1 MSRPKSEPPRLPFVS
16 LSTEDSEGKLMNYY
30 NFHIG
35 DYISHTIHLSA
46 EEDLAY
52 RRLLDMY
59 YDTES
64 PIPNNIPLVSRKLR
78 ISAEV
83 VKTVLDE
90 FFELT
95 DEGFKNFRASN
106 EIAEYHKFIEK
117 QKTNGSKGGR
127 PKKSHRK
134 PTANPTQ
141 TQNNPNQEPT
151 TNNQEPIIKERTR
164 GSRLSADFVLP
175 KEWEDW
181 AKQERPDLNLQSV
194 GEQFRDYW
202 SAKAGSGSTK
212 LDWQATW
219 RNWIRNQ
226 KQVFKQAD
234 LIRTTVPSSSER
246 DPALIKL
253 DEDYKNAKPNPEI
266 LAKIKEAFKGKVA

>member
-1 MSRPKSEPPRLPFVS
+1 
-16 LSTEDSEGKLMNYY
+16 MNYY

-35 DYISHTIHLSA
+35 DYISHTIHLSL

-59 YDTES
+59 YDTEL

-90 FFELT
+90 FFELNE
-95 DEGFKNFRASN
+95 EGFKNFRADN
-106 EIAEYHKFIEK
+106 EIAEYQRFIEK
-117 QKTNGSKGGR
+117 QKANGSKGGR

-141 TQNNPNQEPT
+141 SQKKPNQEPIT
-151 TNNQEPIIKERTR
+151 INQEPIKERTR
-164 GSRLSADFVLP
+164 GSRLSADWVLP
-175 KEWEDW
+175 KEWADW
-181 AKQERPDLNLQSV
+181 AKQERPDLDLRSV

-219 RNWIRNQ
+219 RNWVRNQ
-226 KQVFKQAD
+226 KQAFKQAD
-234 LIRTTVPSSSER
+234 IARTTVPSSSER
-246 DPALIKL
+246 DPALAKL
-253 DEDYKNAKPNPEI
+253 DEDAKLAKANPEI
-266 LAKIKEAFKGKVA
+266 LKMIREGFKGKVA

>member
-1 MSRPKSEPPRLPFVS
+1 
-16 LSTEDSEGKLMNYY
+16 MNYY

-35 DYISHTIHLSA
+35 DYISHTIHLSL

-59 YDTES
+59 YDTEL
-64 PIPNNIPLVSRKLR
+64 PIPNNIPLVSRKIR

-95 DEGFKNFRASN
+95 DEGFKNFRADN
-106 EIAEYHKFIEK
+106 EIAEYQRFIEK
-117 QKTNGSKGGR
+117 QKANGSKGGR

-141 TQNNPNQEPT
+141 SQKKPNQEPI
-151 TNNQEPIIKERTR
+151 TNNQEPIKERTR
-164 GSRLSADFVLP
+164 GSRLSADWVLP
-175 KEWEDW
+175 KEWADW
-181 AKQERPDLNLQSV
+181 ARQERPDLDLRSV
-194 GEQFRDYW
+194 GEQFKDYW

-219 RNWIRNQ
+219 RNWVRNQ
-226 KQVFKQAD
+226 KMVFKQAD
-234 LIRTTVPSSSER
+234 IARTTVPASSQR
-246 DPALIKL
+246 DPALAKL
-253 DEDYKNAKPNPEI
+253 DEDRKNAKPNPEI
-266 LAKIKEAFKGKVA
+266 LKMIREGLRGKVA

>member
-1 MSRPKSEPPRLPFVS
+1 
-16 LSTEDSEGKLMNYY
+16 MNYY

-35 DYISHTIHLSA
+35 DYISHTIHLSL

-59 YDTES
+59 YDTEL
-64 PIPNNIPLVSRKLR
+64 PIPNNIPLVSRKIR

-95 DEGFKNFRASN
+95 DEGYKNFRADN
-106 EIAEYHKFIEK
+106 EIAEYQRFIEK
-117 QKTNGSKGGR
+117 QKANGSKGGR

-141 TQNNPNQEPT
+141 SQKKPNQEPI
-151 TNNQEPIIKERTR
+151 TNNQEPNKERTR

-175 KEWEDW
+175 KEWADW
-181 AKQERPDLNLQSV
+181 ARQERPDLDLRSV
-194 GEQFRDYW
+194 GEQFKDYW

-219 RNWIRNQ
+219 RNWVRNQ
-226 KQVFKQAD
+226 KMVFKQAD
-234 LIRTTVPSSSER
+234 IARTTVPASSQR
-246 DPALIKL
+246 DPALAKL
-253 DEDYKNAKPNPEI
+253 DEDRKNAKPNPEI
-266 LAKIKEAFKGKVA
+266 LAKIKEALKGKVA

>member
-1 MSRPKSEPPRLPFVS
+1 
-16 LSTEDSEGKLMNYY
+16 MNYY

-35 DYISHTIHLSA
+35 DYISHTIHLSL

-59 YDTES
+59 YDTEL

-95 DEGFKNFRASN
+95 EEGFKNFRADN
-106 EIAEYHKFIEK
+106 EIAEYQRFIEK
-117 QKTNGSKGGR
+117 QKANGSKGGR
-127 PKKSHRK
+127 PKKSQRK
-134 PTANPTQ
+134 PNANPNQ
-141 TQNNPNQEPT
+141 SQKKPNQEPIT
-151 TNNQEPIIKERTR
+151 INQEPIKERTR
-164 GSRLSADFVLP
+164 GSRLSADWVLP
-175 KEWEDW
+175 TEWADW
-181 AKQERPDLNLQSV
+181 AKQERPDLDLRSV

-202 SAKAGSGSTK
+202 SAKAGSGATK

-219 RNWIRNQ
+219 RNWVRNQ
-226 KQVFKQAD
+226 KQVFKQVD
-234 LIRTTVPSSSER
+234 IIRTTVPSSSER
-246 DPALIKL
+246 DPALQKL
-253 DEDYKNAKPNPEI
+253 DEDMKNAKPNPEI
-266 LAKIKEAFKGKVA
+266 LAKIREGFRGKLA

>member
-1 MSRPKSEPPRLPFVS
+1 
-16 LSTEDSEGKLMNYY
+16 MNYY

-35 DYISHTIHLSA
+35 DYISHTIHLSL

-59 YDTES
+59 YDTEL
-64 PIPNNIPLVSRKLR
+64 PIPNNIPLVSRKIR

-95 DEGFKNFRASN
+95 DEGFKNFRADN
-106 EIAEYHKFIEK
+106 EIAEYQRFIEK
-117 QKTNGSKGGR
+117 QKANGSKGGR

-141 TQNNPNQEPT
+141 SQKKPNQEPLT
-151 TNNQEPIIKERTR
+151 INQEPIKERTR
-164 GSRLSADFVLP
+164 GSRLSADWVLP
-175 KEWEDW
+175 KEWADW
-181 AKQERPDLNLQSV
+181 AKQERPDLDLRSV

-219 RNWIRNQ
+219 RNWVRNQ
-226 KQVFKQAD
+226 KMLFKQAD
-234 LIRTTVPSSSER
+234 IIRTTVPSSSER
-246 DPALIKL
+246 DPALAKL
-253 DEDYKNAKPNPEI
+253 DEDAKLSKANPEI
-266 LAKIKEAFKGKVA
+266 LKMIREGFKGKVA

>member
-1 MSRPKSEPPRLPFVS
+1 
-16 LSTEDSEGKLMNYY
+16 MNYY

-35 DYISHTIHLSA
+35 DYISHTIHLSL

-59 YDTES
+59 YDTEL

-95 DEGFKNFRASN
+95 EEGFKNFRAES
-106 EIAEYHKFIEK
+106 EIAEYQRFIEK
-117 QKTNGSKGGR
+117 QKANGSKGGR

-141 TQNNPNQEPT
+141 SQKKPNQEPI
-151 TNNQEPIIKERTR
+151 TNNQEPYKERTR

-175 KEWEDW
+175 TEWADW
-181 AKQERPDLNLQSV
+181 AKQERPDLDLRSV

-219 RNWIRNQ
+219 RNWVRNQ

-234 LIRTTVPSSSER
+234 IARTTVPSSSQR
-246 DPALIKL
+246 DPALAKL
-253 DEDYKNAKPNPEI
+253 DEDMKNAKPNPEI
-266 LAKIKEAFKGKVA
+266 LAKIKEALRGKVV

>member
-1 MSRPKSEPPRLPFVS
+1 
-16 LSTEDSEGKLMNYY
+16 MNYY

-35 DYISHTIHLSA
+35 DYISHTIHLSL

-59 YDTES
+59 YDTEL

-95 DEGFKNFRASN
+95 EEGFKNFRADN
-106 EIAEYHKFIEK
+106 EIAEYQRFIEK
-117 QKTNGSKGGR
+117 QKANGSKGGR

-134 PTANPTQ
+134 PTANPTRSQ
-141 TQNNPNQEPT
+141 KKPNQEPI
-151 TNNQEPIIKERTR
+151 TNNQEPNKERTR

-175 KEWEDW
+175 TEWADW
-181 AKQERPDLNLQSV
+181 AKQERPDLDLKSV
-194 GEQFRDYW
+194 SEQFFDYW
-202 SAKAGSGSTK
+202 TAKAGSGSTK

-219 RNWIRNQ
+219 RNWVRNQ
-226 KQVFKQAD
+226 KQAFKQAD
-234 LIRTTVPSSSER
+234 IARTTVPSSSLR
-246 DPALIKL
+246 DPALAKL
-253 DEDYKNAKPNPEI
+253 DEDMKNAKPNPEI
-266 LAKIKEAFKGKVA
+266 LAKIKEALRGKVA

>member
-1 MSRPKSEPPRLPFVS
+1 
-16 LSTEDSEGKLMNYY
+16 MNYY

-35 DYISHTIHLSA
+35 DYISHTIHLSL

-59 YDTES
+59 YDTEL

-95 DEGFKNFRASN
+95 EEGFKNFRAES
-106 EIAEYHKFIEK
+106 EIAEYQRFIEK
-117 QKTNGSKGGR
+117 QKANGSKGGR

-141 TQNNPNQEPT
+141 SQKKPNQEPI
-151 TNNQEPIIKERTR
+151 TNNQEPYKERTR

-175 KEWEDW
+175 TEWADW
-181 AKQERPDLNLQSV
+181 AKQERPDLDLRSV

-219 RNWIRNQ
+219 RNWVRNQ
-226 KQVFKQAD
+226 KQAFKQAD
-234 LIRTTVPSSSER
+234 IARTTVPSSSLR
-246 DPALIKL
+246 DPALAKL
-253 DEDYKNAKPNPEI
+253 DEDMKNAKPNPEI
-266 LAKIKEAFKGKVA
+266 LAKIKEALRGKVA

>member
-1 MSRPKSEPPRLPFVS
+1 
-16 LSTEDSEGKLMNYY
+16 MNYY

-35 DYISHTIHLSA
+35 DYISHTIHLSS

-59 YDTES
+59 YDTEL

-95 DEGFKNFRASN
+95 DDGFKNFRADN
-106 EIAEYHKFIEK
+106 EIAEYQRFIEK
-117 QKTNGSKGGR
+117 QKANGSKGGR

-141 TQNNPNQEPT
+141 SQKKPNQEPRT
-151 TNNQEPIIKERTR
+151 INQEPIKERTR
-164 GSRLSADFVLP
+164 GSRLSADWVLP
-175 KEWEDW
+175 KEWADW
-181 AKQERPDLNLQSV
+181 AKQERPDLDLRSV

-219 RNWIRNQ
+219 RNWVRNQ
-226 KQVFKQAD
+226 KQAFKQAD
-234 LIRTTVPSSSER
+234 IIRTTVPSSSQR
-246 DPALIKL
+246 DPALAKL

-266 LAKIKEAFKGKVA
+266 LAKIKEALRGKVA

>member
-1 MSRPKSEPPRLPFVS
+1 
-16 LSTEDSEGKLMNYY
+16 MNYY

-35 DYISHTIHLSA
+35 DYISHTIHLSL

-59 YDTES
+59 YDTEL
-64 PIPNNIPLVSRKLR
+64 PIPNNIPLVSRKIR

-95 DEGFKNFRASN
+95 EEGFKNFRADN
-106 EIAEYHKFIEK
+106 EIAEYQRFIEK
-117 QKTNGSKGGR
+117 QKSNGSKGGR

-141 TQNNPNQEPT
+141 SQKKPNQEPIT
-151 TNNQEPIIKERTR
+151 INQEPTVKGTR

-175 KEWEDW
+175 TEWI
-181 AKQERPDLNLQSV
+181 AFCQQERQDLNPHKV
-194 GEQFRDYW
+194 FDGFKDYW
-202 SAKAGSGSTK
+202 VSKAGAQGVK
-212 LDWQATW
+212 LDWLATW
-219 RNWIRNQ
+219 RNWVRNQ

-234 LIRTTVPSSSER
+234 IIRTTVPSSSQR
-246 DPALIKL
+246 DPALAKL

-266 LAKIKEAFKGKVA
+266 LAKIKEALRGKVA

>member
-1 MSRPKSEPPRLPFVS
+1 
-16 LSTEDSEGKLMNYY
+16 MNYY

-35 DYISHTIHLSA
+35 DYISHTIHLSL

-59 YDTES
+59 YDTEL

-95 DEGFKNFRASN
+95 DEGFKNFRADN
-106 EIAEYHKFIEK
+106 EIAEYHRFIEK
-117 QKTNGSKGGR
+117 QKANGSKGGR
-127 PKKSHRK
+127 PKKSQRK

-141 TQNNPNQEPT
+141 SQKKPNQEPIT
-151 TNNQEPIIKERTR
+151 INQEPIKERTR
-164 GSRLSADFVLP
+164 GSRLSADWVLP
-175 KEWEDW
+175 KEWADW
-181 AKQERPDLNLQSV
+181 AKQERPDLDLRSV

-202 SAKAGSGSTK
+202 SAKAGSGATK

-219 RNWIRNQ
+219 RNWVRNQ

-234 LIRTTVPSSSER
+234 IIRTTVPSSSQR
-246 DPALIKL
+246 DPALAKL

-266 LAKIKEAFKGKVA
+266 LAKIKEALKGKVA

>member
-1 MSRPKSEPPRLPFVS
+1 
-16 LSTEDSEGKLMNYY
+16 MNYY

-35 DYISHTIHLSA
+35 DYISHTIHLSL

-59 YDTES
+59 YDTEL
-64 PIPNNIPLVSRKLR
+64 PIPNNIPLVSRKIR

-95 DEGFKNFRASN
+95 EEGFKNFRADN
-106 EIAEYHKFIEK
+106 EIAEYQRFIEK
-117 QKTNGSKGGR
+117 QKANGSKGGR

-141 TQNNPNQEPT
+141 SQKKPNQEPI
-151 TNNQEPIIKERTR
+151 TNNQEPNKERTR

-175 KEWEDW
+175 KEWADW
-181 AKQERPDLNLQSV
+181 ARQERPDLDLRSV
-194 GEQFRDYW
+194 GEQFKDYW

-219 RNWIRNQ
+219 RNWVRNQ
-226 KQVFKQAD
+226 KMVFKQAD
-234 LIRTTVPSSSER
+234 IARTTVPASSQR
-246 DPALIKL
+246 DPALAKL
-253 DEDYKNAKPNPEI
+253 DEDRKNAKPNPEI
-266 LAKIKEAFKGKVA
+266 LKMIREGLRGKVA